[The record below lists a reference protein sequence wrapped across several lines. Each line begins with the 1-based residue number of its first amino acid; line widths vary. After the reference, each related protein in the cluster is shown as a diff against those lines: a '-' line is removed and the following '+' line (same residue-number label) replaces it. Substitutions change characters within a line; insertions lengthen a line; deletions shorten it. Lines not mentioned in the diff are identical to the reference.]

1 MTVALHTNVTMAG
14 LDFDVGVKS
23 LNGTIAVDFDIT
35 NLTAGHIGLAD
46 NRHGNY
52 GTIGSPVA
60 GGNQIWG
67 EAQGLIVAGDGSVHF
82 ETWFRKGGGGG
93 EMTSIRVGSVG
104 SYKKF
109 RVEQTTN
116 CTSRAL
122 KIYGL
127 SVLGDAPGPLL
138 VDETFTTG
146 ANHDMRSNYFS
157 PFIAGC
163 STESTIYRCVR
174 KD

>member
-1 MTVALHTNVTMAG
+1 MTVALNTNVTMTG

-35 NLTAGHIGLAD
+35 NVSAGHIGLAD
-46 NRHGNY
+46 NRLGNY
-52 GTIGSPVA
+52 GAVGGPVA
-60 GGNQIWG
+60 ERNQIWG
-67 EAQGLIVAGDGSVHF
+67 EAQGLIVAGDGSVSF
-82 ETWFRKGGGGG
+82 ETWFRKAGGAG
-93 EMTSIRVGSVG
+93 EMTAIKVGSVG

-109 RVEQTTN
+109 RIEQTTRG
-116 CTSRAL
+116 TTRTL

-127 SVLGDAPGPLL
+127 SALGGSAIVLL
-138 VDETFTTG
+138 VNETFTTG

-157 PFIAGC
+157 PFIAGG

>member
-35 NLTAGHIGLAD
+35 NLTTGHIGLAD

-60 GGNQIWG
+60 STNQIWG
-67 EAQGLIVAGDGSVHF
+67 EAQGLIVYGDGTVSF
-82 ETWFRKGGGGG
+82 ETWFRKDGGGN
-93 EMTSIRVGSVG
+93 EMTVIKVGSVG
-104 SYKKF
+104 GYKKF

-116 CTSRAL
+116 HTSRAL

-127 SVLGDAPGPLL
+127 SVLGGAPRALL
-138 VDETFTTG
+138 VGETFLTG

-157 PFIAGC
+157 PFIFGGG
-163 STESTIYRCVR
+163 TESTIYRCVR